1 MNTLRKKLAA
11 IGLAGTVGL
20 GALAINAVPA
30 AAAPVVP
37 SQNIV
42 KGAVTQ
48 QTEEVRYR
56 RGRWI
61 GPAVALGVIGA
72 IAAHQ
77 YHRHHYYGP
86 YYRPYRPA
94 YYGYPGY
101 YGPRYHYY
109 NSRYYPGQPGNYP
122 W

>member
-1 MNTLRKKLAA
+1 MNTLRKKLTA

-20 GALAINAVPA
+20 GTIAISSVPA
-30 AAAPVVP
+30 GAAPVAP
-37 SQNIV
+37 SQNTV
-42 KGAVTQ
+42 KQSAPQ
-48 QTEEVRYR
+48 QTEQVR

-72 IAAHQ
+72 VAGSHY
-77 YHRHHYYGP
+77 YHNRYYGYGP

-94 YYGYPGY
+94 YYGY
-101 YGPRYHYY
+101 YGPRYYY
-109 NSRYYPGQPGNYP
+109 GPGPYYYG